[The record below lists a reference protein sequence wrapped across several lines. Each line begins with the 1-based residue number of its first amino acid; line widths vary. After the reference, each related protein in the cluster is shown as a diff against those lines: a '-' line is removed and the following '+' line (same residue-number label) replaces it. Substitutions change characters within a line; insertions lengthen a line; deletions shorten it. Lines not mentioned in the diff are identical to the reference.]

1 MSIRTFQDLLAAGR
15 GERVRGEFCR
25 EAVSAFAA
33 SEQVR
38 TALDA
43 EAYYRHLNP
52 TIARAQRM
60 VYTLM
65 GEAVPDIYRPNHKIP
80 SRYYHYFITQEV
92 QYLLGNGVSLPGAGS
107 KAALGPGFD
116 RALQQLAVYA
126 LNGGTAFGFWN
137 AGRLEVFPLAAPDAP
152 GFCPLWDEETGVLG
166 AGIRWWKAGAG
177 KPLRMT
183 LFEADG
189 ITDYA
194 ADDGGTV
201 RVWAAKR
208 DYRRR
213 LEAVPGG
220 EIWVNAGNP
229 DRLPVVPLFN
239 VNRQSELVGARAGL
253 DAYDLLLSGLVNN
266 TDEGNLIYWVL
277 KNCSAMDEEDDAAF
291 LAGLRRTGVV
301 HADGDDG
308 AAVEAHTV
316 EVPVDASEAALSRM
330 RSQLFDDFMALDVKE
345 IASGT
350 PTATQIAAAYEP
362 LNAKTDAFEYCVLE
376 FLEGLL
382 PLTGASGAPS
392 FRRSV
397 IANRQEEISNILA
410 AAPWLDGETV
420 TEQLCAALGLSD
432 RFGEILRKKRAEKTG
447 AVRGEEEPEPEDN
460 RAVEDSQ
467 AVESRRAVGVSE
479 EKE

>member
-1 MSIRTFQDLLAAGR
+1 MSIRTFQELAAKR
-15 GERVRGEFCR
+15 SERDRGEFCR
-25 EAVSAFAA
+25 DAVSAFAA

-38 TALDA
+38 VALDA

-80 SRYYHYFITQEV
+80 SRFYHYFITQEV
-92 QYLLGNGVSLPGAGS
+92 QYLLGNGVSLPGEGS
-107 KAALGPGFD
+107 KDALGPGFD

-126 LNGGTAFGFWN
+126 LNGGMAFGFWN
-137 AGRLEVFPLAAPDAP
+137 QDRLEVFPLAAPDAP
-152 GFCPLWDEETGVLG
+152 GFCPLWDEETGKLG
-166 AGIRWWKAGAG
+166 AGIRWWRTGHG
-177 KPLRMT
+177 KNLRMT

-194 ADDGGTV
+194 EEEDGHGGRAV
-201 RVWAAKR
+201 RVRTAKR

-213 LEAVPGG
+213 LDRSSGVEN
-220 EIWVNAGNP
+220 WVNAGNP
-229 DRLPVVPLFN
+229 DRLPVIPLFN
-239 VNRQSELVGARAGL
+239 VNRQSALVGARAGL

-308 AAVEAHTV
+308 AEVEAHTL
-316 EVPVDASEAALSRM
+316 EVPIDASETALRLM
-330 RSQLFDDFMALDVKE
+330 RAQLFEDFMALDVKE
-345 IASGT
+345 ISAGT

-376 FLEGLL
+376 FLEALL
-382 PLTGASGAPS
+382 PLTGARGIPS

-397 IANRQEEISNILA
+397 IANRQEEIGNILA
-410 AAPWLDGETV
+410 AAPFLDGDTV

-432 RFGEILRKKRAEKTG
+432 RFGEILRKRKAAAASAG
-447 AVRGEEEPEPEDN
+447 
-460 RAVEDSQ
+460 
-467 AVESRRAVGVSE
+467 ESRGRE
-479 EKE
+479 EASGGIPENGSAAEADKG

>member
-1 MSIRTFQDLLAAGR
+1 MGMKTYQDLLAAGKNERTR
-15 GERVRGEFCR
+15 GAFCR
-25 EAVSAFAA
+25 DAVAGFEASDRY
-33 SEQVR
+33 R

-60 VYTLM
+60 VYTLL

-80 SRYYHYFITQEV
+80 SRYYHYFITQEA
-92 QYLLGNGVSLPGAGS
+92 QYLLGNGLSLPGAGS

-126 LNGGTAFGFWN
+126 LNAGVAFGFWN
-137 AGRLEVFPLAAPDAP
+137 EDRLEVFPVASPDAP
-152 GFCPLWDEETGVLG
+152 GFCPLWDEESGRLG
-166 AGIRWWKAGAG
+166 AGIRWWRAG
-177 KPLRMT
+177 KSLRMT

-189 ITDYA
+189 ITEYA
-194 ADDGGTV
+194 ADGSVSGNDPGARILSG
-201 RVWAAKR
+201 KR

-213 LEAVPGG
+213 REISPDGA

-229 DRLPVVPLFN
+229 GKLPIVPLFN
-239 VNRQSELVGARAGL
+239 VNRQSELTGARAAL

-308 AAVEAHTV
+308 AEVEAHTL
-316 EVPVDASEAALSRM
+316 EAPIDASDTALSRL
-330 RSQLFDDFMALDVKE
+330 RSQLFDDFMALDVKS
-345 IASGT
+345 ISAGT

-376 FLEGLL
+376 FLEEML
-382 PLTGASGAPS
+382 PLAGVDASPS

-397 IANRQEEISNILA
+397 IANRGEEIANILS
-410 AAPWLDGETV
+410 AAPYLDRETV
-420 TEQLCAALGLSD
+420 TEQLCAALGLTD
-432 RFGEILRKKRAEKTG
+432 RFGEILEKKRAED
-447 AVRGEEEPEPEDN
+447 ADE
-460 RAVEDSQ
+460 Q
-467 AVESRRAVGVSE
+467 
-479 EKE
+479 

>member
-1 MSIRTFQDLLAAGR
+1 MGVKSYQDLLAAGSGNRAR
-15 GERVRGEFCR
+15 GAFCR
-25 EAVSAFAA
+25 DAVSSFAA
-33 SEQVR
+33 SAQVK

-43 EAYYRHLNP
+43 EAYFRHLNP

-60 VYTLM
+60 VYTLL
-65 GEAVPDIYRPNHKIP
+65 GEAVPDVYRPNHKIP
-80 SRYYHYFITQEV
+80 SRYYHYFVMQEA
-92 QYLLGNGVSLPGAGS
+92 QYLLGNGLSLPGAGS

-116 RALQQLAVYA
+116 RALQQLAISA
-126 LNGGTAFGFWN
+126 LNAGVAFGFWN
-137 AGRLEVFPLAAPDAP
+137 EGRLEVFPIASPDAP
-152 GFCPLWDEETGVLG
+152 GFCPLWDEETGGLG
-166 AGIRWWKAGAG
+166 AGIRWWKAGPG

-189 ITDYA
+189 VTEFVANGD
-194 ADDGGTV
+194 ADEGKGDGGV
-201 RVWAAKR
+201 RILAPKR

-213 LEAVPGG
+213 REATGDG
-220 EIWVNAGNP
+220 EVWVNAGNP
-229 DRLPVVPLFN
+229 EKLPIVPLFN
-239 VNRQSELVGARAGL
+239 VNRQSELTGARAAL

-277 KNCSAMDEEDDAAF
+277 KNCNAMDEEDDAAF

-308 AAVEAHTV
+308 AEVEAHKLDA
-316 EVPVDASEAALSRM
+316 PVDASETALSRL

-345 IASGT
+345 ISSGT

-362 LNAKTDAFEYCVLE
+362 LNAKTDAFEYCVFE

-382 PLTGASGAPS
+382 PLAGVSGQPS

-397 IANRQEEISNILA
+397 IANRQEEIGNILS
-410 AAPWLDGETV
+410 AAPYLDRETV

-432 RFGEILRKKRAEKTG
+432 RFGEILLKKK
-447 AVRGEEEPEPEDN
+447 EEEKAAGDGIGGETS
-460 RAVEDSQ
+460 A
-467 AVESRRAVGVSE
+467 G
-479 EKE
+479 KEGENERL

>member
-1 MSIRTFQDLLAAGR
+1 MSLRTFQELAAVGKS
-15 GERVRGEFCR
+15 ERARGEFCR
-25 EAVSAFAA
+25 EAVSAHAA

-38 TALDA
+38 VALDA
-43 EAYYRHLNP
+43 EAYFRHLNP

-80 SRYYHYFITQEV
+80 SRFYHYFITQEV
-92 QYLLGNGVSLPGAGS
+92 QYLLGNGMSLPGAGA
-107 KAALGPGFD
+107 KEALGPGFD
-116 RALQQLAVYA
+116 RALQQLAVCA

-137 AGRLEVFPLAAPDAP
+137 QDRLEVFPLAAPDAP
-152 GFCPLWDEETGVLG
+152 GFCPLWDEETGALG
-166 AGIRWWKAGAG
+166 AGIRWWRTGGG
-177 KPLRMT
+177 KSLRMT

-189 ITDYA
+189 ITDYEEG
-194 ADDGGTV
+194 DDGRGGRAV
-201 RVWAAKR
+201 RVKAAKR

-213 LEAVPGG
+213 LEKTADG

-229 DRLPVVPLFN
+229 DRLPVIPLFN
-239 VNRQSELVGARAGL
+239 VNRQSALVGARAGL

-308 AAVEAHTV
+308 AEVEAHTL
-316 EVPVDASEAALSRM
+316 EVPIDASETALRLM
-330 RSQLFDDFMALDVKE
+330 RAQLFEDFMALDVKE

-376 FLEGLL
+376 FLEALL
-382 PLTGASGAPS
+382 PLTGARGTPS

-397 IANRQEEISNILA
+397 IANRQEEIGNILS
-410 AAPWLDGETV
+410 AAPYLDGDTV

-432 RFGEILRKKRAEKTG
+432 RFGEILRKRKAEAGGNTLPGENENGGKT
-447 AVRGEEEPEPEDN
+447 
-460 RAVEDSQ
+460 
-467 AVESRRAVGVSE
+467 
-479 EKE
+479 